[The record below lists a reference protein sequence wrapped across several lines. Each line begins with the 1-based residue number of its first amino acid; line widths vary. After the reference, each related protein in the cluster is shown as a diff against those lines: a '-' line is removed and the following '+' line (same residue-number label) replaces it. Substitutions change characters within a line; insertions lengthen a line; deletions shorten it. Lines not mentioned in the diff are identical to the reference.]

1 MNQHAPS
8 RPGLWCAAVALLCLT
23 GAATANA
30 QGQSAVISGRVTT
43 PQGQPL
49 QGANV
54 YITEMNISVGSNAA
68 GRYTISIPG
77 QRVNG
82 QSVMLRV
89 RSIGYKPIAK
99 PVTIAAGSQTVDFAL
114 VEDVNRLDEVVV
126 TGVAAGTA
134 ARNVPFAVSR
144 IDSAQMP
151 VVGANAVQQLQGK
164 VAGANI
170 VAASG
175 RPGAAPAV
183 VLRGPTSI
191 NASGR
196 NQGPLYIV
204 DGILLQG
211 STPDLNPNDIESVE
225 VVKGAAAASLYGAR
239 AGGGVINITT
249 KTGRTASEGLKVG
262 VRSEF
267 GRNDIPHEFA
277 LAQETALPFDP
288 SGQYY
293 CANLAA
299 GGSPCSRFIDM
310 NAERRRINDV
320 SSTFALSPQSFL
332 HDFGIANNPNRYRS
346 LMMFQANTFP
356 ETYDQVEQATKTDSW
371 SNTNVDLR
379 GKTGNT
385 GYYASAGYAK
395 QAGAFQFL
403 RGYERGSVKL

>member
-1 MNQHAPS
+1 MNPLAPS
-8 RPGLWCAAVALLCLT
+8 RRGLWCATVALIGLA
-23 GAATANA
+23 GAAPVQA
-30 QGQSAVISGRVTT
+30 QGQSAVITGRVTT

-54 YITEMNISVGSNAA
+54 YITELNISVGSNAA
-68 GRYTISIPG
+68 GRYTITVPA
-77 QRVNG
+77 QRVSG
-82 QSVMLRV
+82 QSVQVRV

-99 PVTIAAGSQTVDFAL
+99 PVTIAAGNQTVDFAL

-134 ARNVPFAVSR
+134 ARNVPFAVSK
-144 IDSAQMP
+144 IDSSQMP

-164 VAGANI
+164 IAGATI
-170 VAASG
+170 SQASG

-249 KTGRTASEGLKVG
+249 KTGRTAAEGLKVG
-262 VRSEF
+262 VRTARHLRADLVHAAVHERREARLIQDVAMIRGVDVARARGNLREQTLGQRAICVLLERDPEVAIMAGARVLRVGAFAEEVPAHLARAALLGGDVDHPVRGF
-267 GRNDIPHEFA
+267 G
-277 LAQETALPFDP
+277 
-288 SGQYY
+288 SV
-293 CANLAA
+293 
-299 GGSPCSRFIDM
+299 
-310 NAERRRINDV
+310 ERRRGRPLENVYGLDLIGIDV
-320 SSTFALSPQSFL
+320 
-332 HDFGIANNPNRYRS
+332 
-346 LMMFQANTFP
+346 
-356 ETYDQVEQATKTDSW
+356 VES
-371 SNTNVDLR
+371 
-379 GKTGNT
+379 
-385 GYYASAGYAK
+385 
-395 QAGAFQFL
+395 
-403 RGYERGSVKL
+403 